1 MLVNLVTVLCTT
13 IFKFGLEW
21 GQAGFQGQ
29 TEKAILSD
37 DFASEL
43 HNKKERTLNAV
54 VILPAQWKFWHEL

>member
-1 MLVNLVTVLCTT
+1 MLVNSVTVLCTT

-43 HNKKERTLNAV
+43 HNKKERT
-54 VILPAQWKFWHEL
+54 F